1 MARGDYEEADRGR
14 SQGRRTFVTVL
25 VVLLLLFFAFWYA
38 MSYIRADEEGRRRPG
53 ASASTSSVCAIQPK
67 DVVVNVYNGTGRDGL
82 AASVARDLRKRG
94 FQIRKI
100 ENYHGGRV
108 GGVGLIRYGD
118 KGAPKVK
125 VVGRHAGAMQKVRDK
140 RVRSIIDVVVGKD
153 FEDLEPLSVA
163 RRC

>member
-1 MARGDYEEADRGR
+1 MARGDYEEVDRGR

-38 MSYIRADEEGRRRPG
+38 MSYIRADEARREPR
-53 ASASTSSVCAIQPK
+53 ASASTSSACPVQPE

-94 FQIRKI
+94 FEVRTIDNWR
-100 ENYHGGRV
+100 GGQRV
-108 GGVGLIRYGD
+108 DGAGQIRYG
-118 KGAPKVK
+118 KRGAPKVALLAKHTGSMKK
-125 VVGRHAGAMQKVRDK
+125 VVDK
-140 RVRSIIDVVVGKD
+140 RRYSIIDVVIGKD
-153 FEDLEPLSVA
+153 FADLQPVSRA